1 VQVITTPPGQ
11 EEGLWVHQLISC
23 SNSLW
28 RLPNIEQM
36 VDQRVDPHNVV
47 RKLEKANVRIV
58 GGKVYYKFDDL

>member
-11 EEGLWVHQLISC
+11 EEGLWVHHLISC
-23 SNSLW
+23 SNGLW

-36 VDQRVDPHNVV
+36 VDQRVDPNNVV